1 MKLNWKQLLSEERL
15 RTSGG
20 ASNSRN
26 AFESDYG
33 RVIYS
38 PAIRRMHDKTQVFPL
53 SDDDNIHTRLTHSQE
68 VMSLSYTF
76 GIKLVNE
83 IYNTNNIDIT
93 PDEFEFLANKD
104 EDLRCTLL
112 RTLPII
118 LQTVSLFHDIGNT
131 PFGHFGEDTISNY
144 FVKNFYKKKGVTE
157 ELILKDEYQSLK
169 ENQINDFTEYDGN
182 AQGLRVLTKLQIL
195 DDSYG
200 LNLTYSILAS
210 YLKYPNKGAKIKQAD
225 IANKKHGVFYSEYKF
240 FDQIIK
246 NCGLQI
252 NKKIVRHPLC
262 FLMEAA
268 DTIAYRTMDV
278 EDGFNKG
285 LYNVKFIIDKINNK
299 IGDIEKESKLKKGI
313 EAIEAIAFSDKVK
326 MVKLRI
332 ILIDYLVDKAFS
344 NFITNYNDIMSGEFQ
359 SELLDLDEFHLEEI
373 LKEICEEKIYDS
385 DEVNTLEVTGNS
397 VIKGL
402 LDFYINA
409 LIHNDSGLEKKAY
422 NMISKSIINTAILE
436 DKINKAECEISNKHD
451 ISLFKFEDFKNL
463 DVYYKLR
470 VIIDFISGMTDK
482 YALKHYQVISG
493 HKLK

>member
-1 MKLNWKQLLSEERL
+1 MKLNWKQLLSDKRL
-15 RTSGG
+15 RSSGD
-20 ASNSRN
+20 ASNHRN

-33 RVIYS
+33 RIIFS

-68 VMSLSYTF
+68 VMSIGYTF
-76 GIKLVNE
+76 GIKLVDEIFNNE
-83 IYNTNNIDIT
+83 NKDIT
-93 PDEFEFLANKD
+93 SEDFSFLNTKN
-104 EDLRCTLL
+104 ECLRSKLI
-112 RTLPII
+112 RTIPVI

-144 FVKNFYKKKGVTE
+144 FIKHVQNNMLTNQNQ
-157 ELILKDEYQSLK
+157 LI
-169 ENQINDFTEYDGN
+169 DFTQYDGN

-200 LNLTYSILAS
+200 LNLTSAILAT
-210 YLKYPNKGAKIKQAD
+210 YLKYPNKGERKSTIE
-225 IANKKHGVFYSEYKF
+225 IANKKHGIFFSEYNF
-240 FDQIIK
+240 FDEIIT
-246 NCGLQI
+246 NCGLRLGD
-252 NKKIVRHPLC
+252 KIVRHPLC
-262 FLMEAA
+262 YLMEAA

-285 LYNVKFIIDKINNK
+285 LYNVNYII
-299 IGDIEKESKLKKGI
+299 EELKKNTTQNSDLEKKLI
-313 EAIEAIAFSDKVK
+313 QIQNLKFSDKVK

-332 ILIDYLVDKAFS
+332 ILIDYLVDKAF
-344 NFITNYNDIMSGEFQ
+344 NIFKDNYNNIMEGSYQ
-359 SELLDLDEFHLEEI
+359 SELLDDDSFKIENVLGN
-373 LKEICEEKIYDS
+373 ICINNIYDS

-409 LIHNDSGLEKKAY
+409 IIRKEDGLERKAY
-422 NMISKSIINTAILE
+422 NLISKSIINTAILE
-436 DKINKAECEISNKHD
+436 NKILNNEISIDTKHD
-451 ISLFKFEDFKNL
+451 ISTFKFLDFQNL
-463 DVYYKLR
+463 NEYYKFR